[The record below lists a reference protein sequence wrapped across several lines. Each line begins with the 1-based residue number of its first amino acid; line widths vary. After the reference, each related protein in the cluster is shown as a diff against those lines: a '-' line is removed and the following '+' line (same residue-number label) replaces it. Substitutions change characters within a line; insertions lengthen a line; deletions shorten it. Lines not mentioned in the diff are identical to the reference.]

1 MTTARGDETGRIS
14 DRPSR
19 SSLSAGSPFSCS
31 SGIIT
36 VTRGEDV
43 KAMAT
48 KDVWRPALPVR
59 NAGSVRASGEPTG
72 SDIALATVEASVAE
86 LLRAY
91 KRALKFAANMPL
103 LGRCKVLGG
112 WRWGSRFF
120 TKLYVEVHVR
130 RQLQTIRSCLAIE
143 LFGTAAA
150 EERQRVVTLEA
161 ELAECVGPLLGWRR
175 LAGLLTRLPPVAAA
189 LPVVSAASVWPVNS
203 DVSAG
208 DFIKALIML
217 GATGL
222 TLWLLVVWPSV
233 RLGFR
238 TKRAILTGGRDVR
251 HPLLFDPGTLRW
263 RWCTV
268 SRVYDDRRY
277 DIGFLFVERLIT
289 GVRRTPAGG
298 DRVERDEATAL
309 RTKLRRLLQA
319 RRQRLF
325 RRNRQRLLGTKRQPL
340 PRANVYELEDRVFEL
355 LGRRKPTEIPLDML
369 FAVVPYLLFAVS
381 ALCVVALVDAAASGV
396 GVDPRFWFFLLLLF
410 LLVLLPF
417 QFVLQ
422 MIRNH
427 RQRPH

>member
-1 MTTARGDETGRIS
+1 
-14 DRPSR
+14 
-19 SSLSAGSPFSCS
+19 
-31 SGIIT
+31 
-36 VTRGEDV
+36 
-43 KAMAT
+43 MAT
-48 KDVWRPALPVR
+48 KEVSRAALPVR
-59 NAGSVRASGEPTG
+59 DAGSVRASGEPTE
-72 SDIALATVEASVAE
+72 SDIALATVEASLAE

-112 WRWGSRFF
+112 WRWASRFF

-150 EERQRVVTLEA
+150 EERQRIVTLEA

-189 LPVVSAASVWPVNS
+189 LPVVSAAFVWPANS

-208 DFIKALIML
+208 DFIQALIML

-238 TKRAILTGGRDVR
+238 TKRAILTGGRDFR
-251 HPLLFDPGTLRW
+251 HPLRNEPGVLRW

-268 SRVYDDRRY
+268 SRVYGRPPN
-277 DIGFLFVERLIT
+277 DISIVLVERLIRV
-289 GVRRTPAGG
+289 GLLVGHLFKVGRRTPAGG
-298 DRVERDEATAL
+298 DRTERDEATAI
-309 RTKLRRLLQA
+309 RTK
-319 RRQRLF
+319 
-325 RRNRQRLLGTKRQPL
+325 RQRLLRTRRQSF
-340 PRANVYELEDRVFEL
+340 PRTNVYDLEDQVFEL
-355 LGRRKPTEIPLDML
+355 LGRRKPKEVPLDL
-369 FAVVPYLLFAVS
+369 LLGFTPYLCFALAAVVVA
-381 ALCVVALVDAAASGV
+381 ALVDAVASGFD
-396 GVDPRFWFFLLLLF
+396 VDPRFWLWLPVLL

-417 QFVLQ
+417 QVVLQ
-422 MIRNH
+422 LSWNY